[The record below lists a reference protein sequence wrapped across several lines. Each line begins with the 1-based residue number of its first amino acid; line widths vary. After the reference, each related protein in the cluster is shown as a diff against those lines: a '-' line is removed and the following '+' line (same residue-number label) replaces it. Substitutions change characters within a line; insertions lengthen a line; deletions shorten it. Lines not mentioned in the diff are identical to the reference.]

1 MTRHLLIV
9 AASLILAA
17 CTTISL
23 DGPTAPR
30 GDPTAGKLTLPS
42 GRTFWVYPDD
52 LAFSGQARYE
62 WPDGSVYQ
70 GGLLSGKPN
79 GTGVMLASDGGRYS
93 GMWEQGRR
101 HGHGELTGPDGDHY
115 VGSFVNDVRE
125 GVGTQ
130 RSQDGFYRGEWAND
144 LPNGEGRFNANDGS
158 IYEGQWLDGERAGRG
173 SYTDARG
180 NRYEG
185 EWLADVPHG
194 FGVLTERDGT
204 EYDGRWTAGRRDGYG
219 VSRNTLDL
227 AYEGTWNAGNYHGFG
242 ILARPD
248 GSRYEGEWHH
258 GKRQGQGRETDP
270 EGSFHDGSWE
280 NNQPLGPGTRRDVAG
295 VEIAGMWTGNR
306 VRTGLLKLPTGLEY
320 AGPLFQDRHRG
331 VSEPLKEWLLAQ
343 ANRGDPYAQLYL
355 GRAYDDL
362 AGTSANANRAAEWYG
377 RAAAAGIAEARYR
390 LALLQIQDN
399 PPRAIE
405 LLAAA
410 ARQGHARANEA
421 LADCYLTGEIVPRNT
436 ARAIGYLERASD
448 AGSVTARS
456 TLARVLATTSEEEL
470 RDGARAVSLIRPLA
484 LYSENWW
491 QLDTLAAALAETG
504 AFEDAVNALQLA
516 LTRAENISPRDVQQ
530 LVDHLASYRA
540 ERPLRE

>member
-1 MTRHLLIV
+1 VTRHLLF
-9 AASLILAA
+9 AAAGLLLTA
-17 CTTISL
+17 CSTIPI

-30 GDPTAGKLTLPS
+30 GDPAAGKLTLSS
-42 GRTFWVYPDD
+42 GRTVWVYPKD

-62 WPDGSVYQ
+62 WPDGRVYE
-70 GGLLSGKPN
+70 GGMLSGKPQ
-79 GTGVMLASDGGRYS
+79 GTGFMLTGDGERYS
-93 GMWEQGRR
+93 GMWNEGLR
-101 HGHGELTGPDGDHY
+101 HGHGELTEPNGDHY
-115 VGSFVNDVRE
+115 VGGFVRGVRE

-130 RSQDGFYRGEWAND
+130 RSQDGFYRGQWEND

-158 IYEGQWLDGERAGRG
+158 LYAGQWLDGERSGTGAF
-173 SYTDARG
+173 TDVGG

-194 FGVLTERDGT
+194 FGILTEQDGS

-219 VSRNTLDL
+219 TSRNALDM

-242 ILARPD
+242 ILVRPD

-270 EGSFHDGSWE
+270 EGGFHDGSWE

-306 VRTGLLKLPTGLEY
+306 VRTGLVKLPTGLEY
-320 AGPLFQDRHRG
+320 AGPLFKDRNRG
-331 VSEPLKEWLLAQ
+331 VSEPLKEWLLTQ
-343 ANRGDPYAQLYL
+343 ATRGDPYAQLYL
-355 GRAYDDL
+355 GRAFDDL
-362 AGTSANANRAAEWYG
+362 GGTAASTPQAAEWYA

-390 LALLQIQDN
+390 LALLHLEDN

-410 ARQGHARANEA
+410 ASQGHARANAA
-421 LADCYLTGEIVPRNT
+421 LADCYLAGKIVPGNA
-436 ARAIGYLERASD
+436 ARAITYLERAVD
-448 AGSVTARS
+448 AGSVSARN
-456 TLARVLATTSEEEL
+456 TLARVLATTTDDDL
-470 RDGARAVSLIRPLA
+470 RDGARAVALIRPLA
-484 LYSENWW
+484 LYTENWR

-504 AFEDAVNALQLA
+504 AYGDAVSALELA
-516 LTRAENISPRDVQQ
+516 LARAEQINPREVQH
-530 LVDHLASYRA
+530 LVDRLAAYRA
-540 ERPLRE
+540 QRPLRE

>member
-1 MTRHLLIV
+1 
-9 AASLILAA
+9 
-17 CTTISL
+17 
-23 DGPTAPR
+23 
-30 GDPTAGKLTLPS
+30 
-42 GRTFWVYPDD
+42 
-52 LAFSGQARYE
+52 
-62 WPDGSVYQ
+62 
-70 GGLLSGKPN
+70 
-79 GTGVMLASDGGRYS
+79 
-93 GMWEQGRR
+93 MWENGRR
-101 HGHGELTGPDGDHY
+101 HGHGELTDPNGDHY
-115 VGSFVNDVRE
+115 VGSFVNGARD

-158 IYEGQWLDGERAGRG
+158 VYAGQWLDGERAGSG
-173 SYTDARG
+173 SYTDVSG
-180 NRYEG
+180 SRYEG

-194 FGVLTERDGT
+194 FGVLTEPDGS

-219 VSRNTLDL
+219 TERNALGM
-227 AYEGTWNAGNYHGFG
+227 AYQGTWNAGNYHGYG

-270 EGSFHDGSWE
+270 EGGFHDGSWE

-306 VRTGLLKLPTGLEY
+306 VRTGLLKLPTGYEY
-320 AGPLFQDRHRG
+320 AGPLFKDRNRG
-331 VSEPLKEWLLAQ
+331 VSDPLQAWLLTQ

-355 GRAYDDL
+355 GRAFDDL
-362 AGTSANANRAAEWYG
+362 GGVSANADRAVEWYARAAQ
-377 RAAAAGIAEARYR
+377 AGIAEARYR
-390 LALLQIQDN
+390 LARLLIGDN

-410 ARQGHARANEA
+410 ARQDHAGASEA
-421 LADCYLTGEIVPRNT
+421 LADAYLAGAIVPRNT
-436 ARAIGYLERASD
+436 ASAITYLERAID
-448 AGSVTARS
+448 AGSVTARN
-456 TLARVLATTSEEEL
+456 TLARVLSTTSEEEL

-484 LYSENWW
+484 LYTGNWW

-504 AFEDAVNALQLA
+504 AFGDAVTALQLA
-516 LTRAENISPRDVQQ
+516 LAGAEQISPQDVQQ
-530 LVDHLASYRA
+530 LVDHLAVYRA